1 VTLES
6 KNLIVALRNLLKGL
20 ETTAAPGDD
29 EKAFAELKRILNQR
43 IKDLENEARVSPV
56 PHPLG
61 TIRGVD

>member
-43 IKDLENEARVSPV
+43 IDDLEDEARVSPL
-56 PHPLG
+56 PLPTV
-61 TIRGVD
+61 TIRNID